1 MHCIRRVDLTW
12 SLIFLLQH
20 VFPRLHLWCT
30 VNRTF
35 HRANPTTLKHF
46 VRQFFFFLIVS
57 NGGWNDE
64 SYKKIEYLFIFVPYL
79 SVLKVREWIYVDV
92 EWIYVDV
99 DRPRFQEKNYTIVS
113 TDHQVQ
119 LLNGFAIFHK
129 AQHTHG
135 LWKIAKKPNHIVK
148 FGCGNDCVKL
158 YFFQKMRFFFQK
170 IVKNTKKMRKI
181 FFLSKTYTLLPKLSY
196 MF

>member
-1 MHCIRRVDLTW
+1 MITILHRGGYGQKITVLHREGGVYRDPQKWLRNLWMTPYCKLNVQTKIVQKCKDGSKMHT
-12 SLIFLLQH
+12 IFMY
-20 VFPRLHLWCT
+20 WCT

-99 DRPRFQEKNYTIVS
+99 DRPRFQEKNYTTVS
-113 TDHQVQ
+113 TDHLVQ
-119 LLNGFAIFHK
+119 FLNGFAIFHK

-135 LWKIAKKPNHIVK
+135 LWKIAKPLKDCTWWSVEPIV
-148 FGCGNDCVKL
+148 
-158 YFFQKMRFFFQK
+158 
-170 IVKNTKKMRKI
+170 
-181 FFLSKTYTLLPKLSY
+181 
-196 MF
+196 

>member
-1 MHCIRRVDLTW
+1 MY
-12 SLIFLLQH
+12 
-20 VFPRLHLWCT
+20 WCT

-35 HRANPTTLKHF
+35 HRANPSTLKHF
-46 VRQFFFFLIVS
+46 IRQFFSFPIVS
-57 NGGWNDE
+57 YGVWDGE

-79 SVLKVREWIYVDV
+79 SVLMVREWIYVDV

-113 TDHQVQ
+113 TDHLVQ
-119 LLNGFAIFHK
+119 FLNGFAIFHK
-129 AQHTHG
+129 AQHTQG
-135 LWKIAKKPNHIVK
+135 LWKITKKPNPLVK
-148 FGCGNDCVKL
+148 FGCVIGCVKL

-170 IVKNTKKMRKI
+170 ILKSTKKMRKI
-181 FFLSKTYTLLPKLSY
+181 FFLSKTYRLVPKLSY